1 MKQSEDKIKNKIS
14 NINNSILRILNCC
27 CVVVVVM
34 SSVPFVKSAKEEE
47 KEDNERYERYT
58 KGFVAM
64 TIITSITAVAIVAAC
79 LLYKKAS
86 CDASA
91 GPGGSVA
98 SSIFFQLSCKLIG
111 SEYDPKSPGLLG
123 CILFALAFGWFI
135 ILSIFLLDT
144 RPMMDLFDS
153 TDVLRRVK
161 TYLVVPCIAVIGFVL
176 GLGTIAFIP
185 SFGLYHFVDKKTSE
199 AAEESLPFS
208 DTDSILTKL
217 VRRLGLI
224 LPFRRLYTNI
234 LNLLTFSK
242 TVSTLGIIGLVISA
256 LVLFI
261 VYVSKQFTDGLS
273 NIFNIVLVIVG
284 CLVAVAIV
292 ISVYDSLAKTEKDY
306 ENMKSTSVLY
316 LFIKVFRYIPCL
328 IIDGVNWIRREL
340 SITTRPVWILLFIE
354 AAIVGAYFLVPLLFN
369 ATLFSGS
376 TALTREITDI
386 STVTRLNTLNSV
398 GIVRTPECAS
408 KLKTKHS
415 YAVSGWLFLS
425 SHPPSMTGG
434 GNKFVN
440 VLDFGGVPSI
450 EYNAATNE
458 LRFRLKVRTPTKTM
472 QSSTIQT
479 ETDATS
485 IQNTYMSLRDVAKGG
500 SSDETT
506 EAYENMVSRDDIS
519 NEMETT
525 RASASA
531 TASVMSDATKG
542 LQGMSK
548 LSLPA
553 MNKSSSSSSTT
564 KTRPPPEES
573 TIVTIYTMSNVPLQR
588 WNHFVYNYDGSNI
601 DIFMNNE
608 LVTSVSNK
616 FPLIEHGDIVAGAS
630 RGVIGN
636 LSNVVAFSN
645 HLTKD
650 VISAIYTKEDPRGLL
665 WATYSNTK
673 ASELM
678 HNV

>member
-1 MKQSEDKIKNKIS
+1 
-14 NINNSILRILNCC
+14 
-27 CVVVVVM
+27 
-34 SSVPFVKSAKEEE
+34 
-47 KEDNERYERYT
+47 
-58 KGFVAM
+58 
-64 TIITSITAVAIVAAC
+64 
-79 LLYKKAS
+79 
-86 CDASA
+86 
-91 GPGGSVA
+91 
-98 SSIFFQLSCKLIG
+98 
-111 SEYDPKSPGLLG
+111 
-123 CILFALAFGWFI
+123 
-135 ILSIFLLDT
+135 
-144 RPMMDLFDS
+144 
-153 TDVLRRVK
+153 
-161 TYLVVPCIAVIGFVL
+161 
-176 GLGTIAFIP
+176 
-185 SFGLYHFVDKKTSE
+185 
-199 AAEESLPFS
+199 
-208 DTDSILTKL
+208 
-217 VRRLGLI
+217 
-224 LPFRRLYTNI
+224 
-234 LNLLTFSK
+234 LNLFTFSK
-242 TVSTLGIIGLVISA
+242 TVSSLGIIGLVISA

-261 VYVSKQFTDGLS
+261 VYVSKQFTDGLT
-273 NIFNIVLVIVG
+273 NIFNIILVIFG
-284 CLVAVAIV
+284 CLVAVAII

-306 ENMKSTSVLY
+306 ENMKSTSLLY

-340 SITTRPVWILLFIE
+340 KITTRPVWILLFIE
-354 AAIVGAYFLVPLLFN
+354 AAIVGAYFLLPLLFN

-376 TALTREITDI
+376 TELTREITDI
-386 STVTRLNTLNSV
+386 STMTRLNTLNSV

-458 LRFRLKVRTPTKTM
+458 LRFRLKVRTPTKTA

-479 ETDATS
+479 ETDETT
-485 IQNTYMSLRDVAKGG
+485 IQNTYMSLRDVAKGV

-506 EAYENMVSRDDIS
+506 EAYENMVLND
-519 NEMETT
+519 ETAST

-531 TASVMSDATKG
+531 TASVMSDATTRAKG
-542 LQGMSK
+542 ISSSI
-548 LSLPA
+548 SLP
-553 MNKSSSSSSTT
+553 SSKGSK
-564 KTRPPPEES
+564 KTDPPREES
-573 TIVTIYTMSNVPLQR
+573 KVVTIYTMSNVPLQR
-588 WNHFVYNYDGSNI
+588 WNHIVYNYDGSNI
-601 DIFMNNE
+601 DIFMNNQ

-636 LSNVVAFSN
+636 LTNVVAFSN

-673 ASELM
+673 VDELM
-678 HNV
+678 HTV

>member
-1 MKQSEDKIKNKIS
+1 
-14 NINNSILRILNCC
+14 
-27 CVVVVVM
+27 M
-34 SSVPFVKSAKEEE
+34 SSVPFVRSAKDEE

-64 TIITSITAVAIVAAC
+64 TVITLITAMAVVAAC

-86 CDASA
+86 CDSST
-91 GPGGSVA
+91 GPNGISGA

-123 CILFALAFGWFI
+123 FIMFALALGWFI
-135 ILSIFLLDT
+135 IFSMYVLDT
-144 RPMMDLFDS
+144 RPMLDLFDS

-161 TYLVVPCIAVIGFVL
+161 TYLIYPFIAVIGLVL
-176 GLGTIAFIP
+176 GLGTITFLP
-185 SFGLYHFVDKKTSE
+185 SFGLYHFVDKKTNE
-199 AAEESLPFS
+199 AAEDSLPFS

-217 VRRLGLI
+217 VRRLGLT
-224 LPFRRLYTNI
+224 LPFRRLYSNI
-234 LNLLTFSK
+234 LNLLTFSR
-242 TVSTLGIIGLVISA
+242 VISSLGIIVLVISV

-261 VYVSKQFTDGLS
+261 VYVSKQFTDGLTS
-273 NIFNIVLVIVG
+273 IFNIILVILG
-284 CLVAVAIV
+284 CLVAVAII
-292 ISVYDSLAKTEKDY
+292 ISVYDSLAKNERDY

-354 AAIVGAYFLVPLLFN
+354 AVIVGAYFLIPLLFN

-376 TALTREITDI
+376 TALTHEITDI
-386 STVTRLNTLNSV
+386 STMTRLNTLNSV

-440 VLDFGGVPSI
+440 VIDFGGVPSI

-458 LRFRLKVRTPTKTM
+458 LRFRLKVRIPTKTS
-472 QSSTIQT
+472 QSSTIRT
-479 ETDATS
+479 ETDETS
-485 IQNTYMSLRDVAKGG
+485 IQQTYMSLQDVSKGILN
-500 SSDETT
+500 SKDETT
-506 EAYENMVSRDDIS
+506 EAYDNMVSRDDIS
-519 NEMETT
+519 NEMESPA
-525 RASASA
+525 ASASA

-542 LQGMSK
+542 IQGIQGMSRV
-548 LSLPA
+548 SLPA
-553 MNKSSSSSSTT
+553 MNRPSSTT
-564 KTRPPPEES
+564 KTRPLPEES
-573 TIVTIYTMSNVPLQR
+573 TVVTIYTMSNVPLQR
-588 WNHFVYNYDGSNI
+588 WNHIVYNYDGSNI

-636 LSNVVAFSN
+636 LTNVVAFSN

-673 ASELM
+673 VDELM